1 MFYNVCAVQQN
12 ESAVHIYMY
21 TYVYLCICV
30 HIYILSFGFEND
42 VYFLKNYL
50 FIFVYPGSSL
60 LGGFLSGCREQGLL
74 SIAVCSGL
82 SCCRAWALGCTGFSS
97 GSVVAAARLECRL
110 SSCATGA

>member
-1 MFYNVCAVQQN
+1 MSQLYIYIY
-12 ESAVHIYMY
+12 IYMY

-74 SIAVCSGL
+74 SSCGL
-82 SCCRAWALGCTGFSS
+82 QWPLIVEHGLQGVQA
-97 GSVVAAARLECRL
+97 SVVAQ
-110 SSCATGA
+110 